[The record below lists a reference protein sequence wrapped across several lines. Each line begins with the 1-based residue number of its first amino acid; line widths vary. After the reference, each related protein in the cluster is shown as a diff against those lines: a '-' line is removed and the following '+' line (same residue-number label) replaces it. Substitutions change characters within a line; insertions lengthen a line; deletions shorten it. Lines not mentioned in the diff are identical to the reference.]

1 MQRVK
6 TWFSYRSHVQNSH
19 KDGGAWAPLFQHFYQ
34 KSNSKPRC
42 RSVIQQFMHEHPAL
56 VDEAFSAR
64 YGERVM
70 EPVEKMNKR
79 SEITKTLLST
89 TYQHLVAELERNA
102 KQAHEKEVQ
111 SWRSVF
117 QTAREADNIEE

>member
-1 MQRVK
+1 
-6 TWFSYRSHVQNSH
+6 
-19 KDGGAWAPLFQHFYQ
+19 
-34 KSNSKPRC
+34 
-42 RSVIQQFMHEHPAL
+42 MHEHPAL